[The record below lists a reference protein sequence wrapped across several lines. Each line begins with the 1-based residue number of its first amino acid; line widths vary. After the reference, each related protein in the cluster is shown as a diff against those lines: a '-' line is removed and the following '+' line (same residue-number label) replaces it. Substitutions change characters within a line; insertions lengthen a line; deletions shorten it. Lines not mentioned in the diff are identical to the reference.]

1 MDFKQLESFITISKL
16 NSFSKAAEKLF
27 LTQPTISNHIQSL
40 EKELGTILFNRTN
53 KKITLTE
60 SGEILYEYAISILNK
75 RDLAFFSLNEFKGKI
90 EGILE
95 ISSSTIP
102 EEYYL
107 TDVISKFNSI
117 YPDVKYLLMKYDT
130 KQVLDK
136 IQMGEIDFGIVGAK
150 KELPNMKYIKIFDD
164 EIVLIT
170 PKSERYNS
178 IDSINI
184 KDLRNFPIIMRENG
198 SGTRENL
205 CKKLSDEGLQ
215 FNDLNVI
222 AEIESNQ
229 TIKKFVMN
237 GLGISFISNRA
248 IQDEISMKKINIIK
262 VNNFS
267 IKRSFYFAYH
277 DKRALSPLAKTFKD
291 FIVNS

>member
-90 EGILE
+90 EGMLE

-107 TDVISKFNSI
+107 TDIISKFNMI
-117 YPDVKYLLMKYDT
+117 YPDVKYILMKYDT

-150 KELPNMKYIKIFDD
+150 KELPNIKYIKIFDD
-164 EIVLIT
+164 EIVLIA
-170 PKSERYNS
+170 PKNEKYNN
-178 IDSINI
+178 IESINI
-184 KDLRNFPIIMRENG
+184 KDFKNFPIIMRENG

-205 CKKLSDEGLQ
+205 CKKLNDSNLQ
-215 FNDLNVI
+215 LNDLNVI

-229 TIKKFVMN
+229 TIKKICHERFRN
-237 GLGISFISNRA
+237 KLY
-248 IQDEISMKKINIIK
+248 IK
-262 VNNFS
+262 
-267 IKRSFYFAYH
+267 
-277 DKRALSPLAKTFKD
+277 
-291 FIVNS
+291 